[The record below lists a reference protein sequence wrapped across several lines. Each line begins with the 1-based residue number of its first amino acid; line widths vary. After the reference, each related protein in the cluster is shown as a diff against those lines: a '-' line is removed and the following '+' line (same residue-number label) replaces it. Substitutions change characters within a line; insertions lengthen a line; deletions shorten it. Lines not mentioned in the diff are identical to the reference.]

1 MSGGSG
7 RSWSPGRVVIQGLKI
22 QVSEWC
28 FGGRGRKAERKMSEE
43 DGSASFSL
51 SFRTSSALR
60 PEATATFKMI
70 RPFALHSL
78 SGETPQPRSR

>member
-1 MSGGSG
+1 MVFWREREESGEEDS
-7 RSWSPGRVVIQGLKI
+7 RFKI
-22 QVSEWC
+22 QDL
-28 FGGRGRKAERKMSEE
+28 RGKRQEKRKMSEE